1 MATCKGKRLENPHGY
16 CGGTLYKCGKCGSVG
31 CGTTVCGKGCSNNG
45 FNAGMCQKCGASG
58 QAKPI

>member
-1 MATCKGKRLENPHGY
+1 MATCKGKRPENPNGH

-31 CGTTVCGKGCSNNG
+31 CGTTVSGKGCSNNG
-45 FNAGMCQKCGASG
+45 FKTGTCQKCGTPG